1 MGGDTNLKMTGYIVK
16 RLLMVIPTIL
26 FVTST
31 IFILIQLIPGDV
43 ITNMLVDFQ
52 YRYSERD
59 MESVRESLGIDVPIY
74 VQYFRWMWDLLQGDL
89 GRSLYTNR
97 SVTQDVLA
105 KLPISLELGLFAII
119 TSLLIA
125 LPIGVYSAIRQD
137 TTGDYVA
144 RSFAIICISVP
155 SFWVATLVIVLPS
168 IWFGWTPELEYIPFR
183 EDPFRNMLQ
192 FLIPGVIMGMFM
204 SGTTMRMTRTMMLE
218 VLRQDYVRTAWS
230 KGLTEKIVVIRHCIR
245 NAAIPVVTLIGLMLP
260 VLVGGSVILEEIF
273 GLPGVGRYMLES
285 IGRRDYIVLSGC
297 TLTLATGVIIAN
309 LITDLSYLWLDPR
322 VRIQ

>member
-1 MGGDTNLKMTGYIVK
+1 MTGYIVK

-119 TSLLIA
+119 TSLIIA

-137 TTGDYVA
+137 TAGDYVA

-155 SFWVATLVIVLPS
+155 SFWMATLVIVLPS

>member
-1 MGGDTNLKMTGYIVK
+1 MGNSKGCRGNV
-16 RLLMVIPTIL
+16 
-26 FVTST
+26 
-31 IFILIQLIPGDV
+31 
-43 ITNMLVDFQ
+43 
-52 YRYSERD
+52 
-59 MESVRESLGIDVPIY
+59 
-74 VQYFRWMWDLLQGDL
+74 GDL

-168 IWFGWTPELEYIPFR
+168 IWFGWPPELEYIPFR

-309 LITDLSYLWLDPR
+309 LITALSYLWLDPR

>member
-1 MGGDTNLKMTGYIVK
+1 
-16 RLLMVIPTIL
+16 MVIPTIL

-31 IFILIQLIPGDV
+31 IFVLIQLIPGDV

-59 MESVRESLGIDVPIY
+59 MESLKASLGIDVPIY
-74 VQYFRWMWDLLQGDL
+74 IQYFRWTGDLLQGDL

-97 SVTQDVLA
+97 SVTDDVLA
-105 KLPISLELGLFAII
+105 KLPISLELGVIAII
-119 TSLLIA
+119 SALLIA

-137 TTGDYVA
+137 TYGDYLA
-144 RSFAIICISVP
+144 RSFAIICISIP
-155 SFWVATLVIVLPS
+155 SFWMATLVIVLPS

-183 EDPFRNMLQ
+183 EDPLKNLLQ
-192 FLIPGVIMGMFM
+192 FLIPGVIMGMVL

-230 KGLTEKIVVIRHCIR
+230 KGLNEKVVVIRHCIR
-245 NAAIPVVTLIGLMLP
+245 NAAIPVITLIGLMLP

-273 GLPGVGRYMLES
+273 GLPGIGRYMLES

-297 TLTLATGVIIAN
+297 TLTLASGVIIAN